1 MGATTG
7 VNVSFLSELADFF
20 LTADSWMGSDGILIR
35 TVDHIRISV
44 FAVAVAVLLALP
56 VAVWL
61 GHHRRGAFL
70 AISIANVGRAIPS
83 FGIVALAF
91 PIALRLGLGIS
102 SWPTFVALVA
112 LAIPPIFTNGYTAV
126 RDVSPSAVEAS
137 TGMGMA
143 DVEVLIQTEIPL
155 AMPVIWT
162 AIRLSA
168 VQVVATATLGAV
180 VGWGGLGRYVFDGF
194 AQGNDVSVFAGA
206 VLVAVLSIL
215 TDQFF
220 SFAERW
226 VLPRGLTARDLT
238 EVELGAH
245 G

>member
-1 MGATTG
+1 VGATTG

-102 SWPTFVALVA
+102 SGPTFVALVA
-112 LAIPPIFTNGYTAV
+112 LAIPPIYTNG
-126 RDVSPSAVEAS
+126 
-137 TGMGMA
+137 
-143 DVEVLIQTEIPL
+143 
-155 AMPVIWT
+155 
-162 AIRLSA
+162 
-168 VQVVATATLGAV
+168 
-180 VGWGGLGRYVFDGF
+180 
-194 AQGNDVSVFAGA
+194 
-206 VLVAVLSIL
+206 
-215 TDQFF
+215 
-220 SFAERW
+220 
-226 VLPRGLTARDLT
+226 
-238 EVELGAH
+238 
-245 G
+245 